1 MPVAL
6 MYQDRTFKQKTPG
19 LTIKRKILGVW
30 GQSPHEKLMFFD
42 ATVKSPKNAAKTMPT
57 PQNREG
63 KVLLTLASFFTNSL
77 QYTCTDSYEEPN
89 VLTACS

>member
-30 GQSPHEKLMFFD
+30 GQSPHEKLMFFYNIC
-42 ATVKSPKNAAKTMPT
+42 V
-57 PQNREG
+57 QNM
-63 KVLLTLASFFTNSL
+63 
-77 QYTCTDSYEEPN
+77 CTDSYEEPK
-89 VLTACS
+89 